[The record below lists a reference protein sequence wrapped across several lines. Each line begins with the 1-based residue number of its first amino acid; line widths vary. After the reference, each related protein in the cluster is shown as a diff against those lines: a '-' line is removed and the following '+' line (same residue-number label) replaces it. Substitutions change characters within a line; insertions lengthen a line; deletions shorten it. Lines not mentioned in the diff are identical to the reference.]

1 MPSFSD
7 SIFLF
12 VLALLLFGPKRLPVL
27 ARELGKWVGE
37 FRRAS
42 NEFKMQMEE
51 ELRLSEQADRQKQIA
66 AIEAAAP
73 VTPPLSD
80 PEHPHLP
87 HNEPYTTEAEG
98 YTIEAEGYTAD
109 DPTFGADLE
118 PAAEANAAPP
128 PESAPAAPL
137 PIATSGDLRLMP
149 PSTGLPTPQ
158 HSTPHTAANPLGG
171 LLDSIPET
179 RETPEIREAR
189 DTAANHTDS
198 LTSAPET
205 AAHGH

>member
-1 MPSFSD
+1 MPSFQD

-42 NEFKMQMEE
+42 NEFKSQMEE

-66 AIEAAAP
+66 AMEAAAP
-73 VTPPLSD
+73 VTPPIPE

-87 HNEPYTTEAEG
+87 APSPDMATDAASETAVTETAANEPISDSIPQPISEAVDNVR
-98 YTIEAEGYTAD
+98 T
-109 DPTFGADLE
+109 
-118 PAAEANAAPP
+118 
-128 PESAPAAPL
+128 PL
-137 PIATSGDLRLMP
+137 PIATSGELRIMP

-158 HSTPHTAANPLGG
+158 QSTSQRSSALKG
-171 LLDSIPET
+171 LLDAIP
-179 RETPEIREAR
+179 
-189 DTAANHTDS
+189 
-198 LTSAPET
+198 SAPENT
-205 AAHGH
+205 TEAIPAPETTAHGN